1 MAEILDNTI
10 VISDDEGNEQEWK
23 ILFHY
28 ENEERGRTYYFIY
41 REEDPDNLTVV
52 ASENGEELILPDEE
66 ELEEAEE
73 VLEAYENDPKFA
85 EIK

>member
-1 MAEILDNTI
+1 MAEINDNTI
-10 VISDDEGNEQEWK
+10 VLADESGEEQIWK
-23 ILFHY
+23 ILFFY

-52 ASENGEELILPDEE
+52 ASENGEELIYPSEE
-66 ELEEAEE
+66 EIEEAQE
-73 VLEAYENDPKFA
+73 VLDAFEEDPKIA